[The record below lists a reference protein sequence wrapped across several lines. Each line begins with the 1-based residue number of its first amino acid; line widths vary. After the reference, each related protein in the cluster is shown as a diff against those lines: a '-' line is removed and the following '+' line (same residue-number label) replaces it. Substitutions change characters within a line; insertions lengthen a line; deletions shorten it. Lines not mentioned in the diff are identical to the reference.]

1 MRFLLMLKKE
11 FIVIS
16 RDTHALLALFV
27 MPLIFIL
34 IMSLATK
41 ELFNE
46 SRPAIELIL
55 VDKLDNNISKSMIE
69 DMGKHLK
76 VIVENN
82 DISNEMLDKK
92 LLSSSNSA
100 VLVLDKNMSFKVNP
114 SMKKEWET
122 LVLITIESAYKSAA
136 YENILKTIPRAP
148 KIDKNSSKLQKE
160 YVYKDGKQNKTPT
173 SVQQSVPAWLV
184 FSMFFIVIAV
194 SNSFIS
200 ERMQGTL
207 QRIRTMNVSKTALI
221 ASKFVPYF
229 VINQAQVV
237 AMIAVGVYIVPMFG
251 GDRFEYPANIGA
263 LILLSGAVSFA
274 AISFAFLIAVLA
286 KSTEES
292 TTIGGV
298 SNIIF
303 GALGGVMVPKFV
315 MPESLQNIAS
325 ISPMSWALD
334 GFLDIFVNGAAAIDV
349 LPNVGVLFLFSAACF
364 LVTIIS
370 LKYKKMESI

>member
-16 RDTHALLALFV
+16 RDAHALLALFV
-27 MPLIFIL
+27 MPLVFIL

-41 ELFNE
+41 ELFSE
-46 SRPAIELIL
+46 SKPAIELMV
-55 VDKLDNNISKSMIE
+55 VDRLENNISKTMADE
-69 DMGKHLK
+69 MGKSLK
-76 VIVENN
+76 INKEDK
-82 DISNEMLDKK
+82 DISNETLDKK
-92 LLSSSNSA
+92 LLASSNSA
-100 VLVLDKNMSFKVNP
+100 VLIIDKNMSLRVNP
-114 SMKKEWET
+114 SMKKEWEAM
-122 LVLITIESAYKSAA
+122 VLITVESASKTAT
-136 YENILKTIPRAP
+136 YENILKSIPRAP

-160 YVYKDGKQNKTPT
+160 YIYKDGKQSKTPT

-194 SNSFIS
+194 SNAFIA
-200 ERMQGTL
+200 ERTQGTL

-229 VINQAQVV
+229 VINQAQVA
-237 AMIAVGVYIVPMFG
+237 AMIAVGMYIVPIFG
-251 GDRFEYPANIGA
+251 GDRFECSANPVA
-263 LILLSGAVSFA
+263 LVILSGATSFA
-274 AISFAFLIAVLA
+274 AISFAFLVAVVA

-315 MPESLQNIAS
+315 MPQSLQDIS
-325 ISPMSWALD
+325 SLSPMSWALD
-334 GFLDIFVNGAAAIDV
+334 GFLDMFVNNAGVIDI
-349 LPNVGVLFLFSAACF
+349 LPRAFMLFLFSALFFTAA
-364 LVTIIS
+364 IIA
-370 LKYKKMESI
+370 LKYKKVESV

>member
-16 RDTHALLALFV
+16 RDAHALLALFV
-27 MPLIFIL
+27 MPLVFIL

-41 ELFNE
+41 ELFSE
-46 SRPAIELIL
+46 SKPAIELMV
-55 VDKLDNNISKSMIE
+55 VDRLENNISKTMADE
-69 DMGKHLK
+69 MGKSLK
-76 VIVENN
+76 INKEDK
-82 DISNEMLDKK
+82 DISNETLDKK
-92 LLSSSNSA
+92 LLASSNSA
-100 VLVLDKNMSFKVNP
+100 VLIIDKNMSLRVNP
-114 SMKKEWET
+114 SMKKEWEAM
-122 LVLITIESAYKSAA
+122 VLITVESASKTAT
-136 YENILKTIPRAP
+136 YENILKSIPRAP

-160 YVYKDGKQNKTPT
+160 YIYKDGKQSKTPT

-194 SNSFIS
+194 SNAFIA
-200 ERMQGTL
+200 ERTQGTL

-229 VINQAQVV
+229 VINQAQVA
-237 AMIAVGVYIVPMFG
+237 AMIAVGMYIVPIFG
-251 GDRFEYPANIGA
+251 GDRFECSANPVA
-263 LILLSGAVSFA
+263 LVILSGATSFA
-274 AISFAFLIAVLA
+274 AISFAFLVAVVA

-315 MPESLQNIAS
+315 MPQSLQDIS
-325 ISPMSWALD
+325 SLSPMSWALD
-334 GFLDIFVNGAAAIDV
+334 GFLDMFVNNAGVIDI
-349 LPNVGVLFLFSAACF
+349 LPRAFMLFLFSALFFTAA
-364 LVTIIS
+364 IIA
-370 LKYKKMESI
+370 LKYKKVESA

>member
-16 RDTHALLALFV
+16 RDAHALLALFV
-27 MPLIFIL
+27 MPLVFIL

-41 ELFNE
+41 ELFSE
-46 SRPAIELIL
+46 SKPAIELMV
-55 VDKLDNNISKSMIE
+55 VDRLENNISKTMADE
-69 DMGKHLK
+69 MGKSLK
-76 VIVENN
+76 ISKEDK
-82 DISNEMLDKK
+82 DISNETLDKK
-92 LLSSSNSA
+92 LLASSNSA
-100 VLVLDKNMSFKVNP
+100 VLIIDKNMSLRVNP
-114 SMKKEWET
+114 SMKKEWEAM
-122 LVLITIESAYKSAA
+122 VLITVESASKTAT
-136 YENILKTIPRAP
+136 YENILKSIPHAP

-160 YVYKDGKQNKTPT
+160 YIYKDGKQSKTPT

-194 SNSFIS
+194 SNAFIA
-200 ERMQGTL
+200 ERTQGTL

-229 VINQAQVV
+229 VINQAQVA
-237 AMIAVGVYIVPMFG
+237 AMIAVGMYIVPIFG
-251 GDRFEYPANIGA
+251 GDRFECSANPAA
-263 LILLSGAVSFA
+263 LVILSGATSFA
-274 AISFAFLIAVLA
+274 AISFAFLVAVVA

-315 MPESLQNIAS
+315 MPQSLQDIS
-325 ISPMSWALD
+325 SLSPMSWALD
-334 GFLDIFVNGAAAIDV
+334 GFLDMFVNNAGVIDI
-349 LPNVGVLFLFSAACF
+349 LPRAFMLFLFSALFFTAA
-364 LVTIIS
+364 IIA
-370 LKYKKMESI
+370 LKYKKVESV